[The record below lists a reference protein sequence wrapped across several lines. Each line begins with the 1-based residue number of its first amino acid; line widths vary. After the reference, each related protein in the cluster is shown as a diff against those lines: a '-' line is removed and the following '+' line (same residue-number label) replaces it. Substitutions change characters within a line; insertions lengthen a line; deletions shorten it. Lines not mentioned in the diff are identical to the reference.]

1 MVTGNTRYS
10 FIAPKYFKVIGTV
23 VDLLSENKDSIDF
36 TSVTA
41 TIRSI
46 LDNPANRDMDVYIE
60 RDAIGL
66 LRKTG
71 TGPTTERLNALTAV
85 LESAAADEGV
95 YIEKALERSILKTDP
110 LASSQA
116 ESISSEEYLGSSN
129 KFSTSTN
136 EVPANTTRSV
146 IGNSDSLSV
155 LQELFRFKNVATN
168 KDVPQSESLENISF
182 DLTRND
188 NFINKRLRPELQPA
202 SEPGRPQ
209 AVAAALQ
216 DLPEQIK
223 LLTRSKS
230 RVYNDSSAM
239 STTITDSQTDAFI
252 YNFSMIRV
260 VEYLSGY
267 EAEDARRPVWT
278 KLNSEVM
285 RSARSGLLCRIR
297 SYLDSATNIGAFS
310 ELADIPVYNE
320 YFILSREGIV
330 APTPP
335 ASLNQ
340 RNIAYNNLGSGFI
353 ASSYVGGAEGGIA
366 RRLISF
372 ENQVQQIEDQ
382 IEFITSSITGAPTSS
397 TRRLSGVSDS
407 SEAATQ
413 TQRREETTSP
423 RVEAVAVRPAQAPTS
438 GRTTRGTGY

>member
-1 MVTGNTRYS
+1 
-10 FIAPKYFKVIGTV
+10 
-23 VDLLSENKDSIDF
+23 
-36 TSVTA
+36 
-41 TIRSI
+41 
-46 LDNPANRDMDVYIE
+46 LDNPANRDVDVYIE
-60 RDAIGL
+60 RDVLGL

-71 TGPTTERLNALTAV
+71 TGPTTERVNALASV
-85 LESAAADEGV
+85 FESAAADGGIYVEQS
-95 YIEKALERSILKTDP
+95 LDRSILKTDP
-110 LASSQA
+110 QAASQA
-116 ESISSEEYLGSSN
+116 KSVSSEEYLGSGN
-129 KFSTSTN
+129 KFSTSAN
-136 EVPANTTRSV
+136 EVPANTTRLAV
-146 IGNSDSLSV
+146 GNSTSLSV
-155 LQELFRFKNVATN
+155 LQELLRFKNEATDRN
-168 KDVPQSESLENISF
+168 IPQSESLEDISF

-202 SEPGRPQ
+202 NEPASPQ

-223 LLTRSKS
+223 LLTRNRG

-267 EAEDARRPVWT
+267 EAEDARRPVWRR
-278 KLNSEVM
+278 LNSEVM
-285 RSARSGLLCRIR
+285 GSARSGLLCRIR
-297 SYLDSATNIGAFS
+297 SYLDSTTNIGAFS
-310 ELADIPVYNE
+310 ELSEIPVYNE

-330 APTPP
+330 APTPT

-340 RNIAYNNLGSGFI
+340 RSIAYSNLGSGFVV
-353 ASSYVGGAEGGIA
+353 SSYTGGTEGGIA

-382 IEFITSSITGAPTSS
+382 VEFITSSITGAPTSS
-397 TRRLSGVSDS
+397 TRRLSGISDS
-407 SEAATQ
+407 SEAAPQ

-423 RVEAVAVRPAQAPTS
+423 RS
-438 GRTTRGTGY
+438 